1 MRTIVTESK
10 EEFDLE
16 AEEPKAEPED
26 VEDLVG
32 LYVRIPLSMK
42 RLLRDETA
50 ATCKSM
56 SALVRYALDR
66 CYKSGNNKNI
76 QTK

>member
-16 AEEPKAEPED
+16 AEETKVEPED
-26 VEDLVG
+26 VVDLVG
-32 LYVRIPLSMK
+32 IYVRIPLSMK
-42 RLLRDETA
+42 RLLRDETD

-56 SALVRYALDR
+56 SALVRHALAE
-66 CYKSGNNKNI
+66 CYNSTDKQSI
-76 QTK
+76 ETD

>member
-16 AEEPKAEPED
+16 AEETKVEPED
-26 VEDLVG
+26 VVDLVG
-32 LYVRIPLSMK
+32 IYVRIPLSMK

-56 SALVRYALDR
+56 SALVRYALSR
-66 CYKSGNNKNI
+66 CYESSQSESI
-76 QTK
+76 QAE

>member
-1 MRTIVTESK
+1 MRKFITESK
-10 EEFDLE
+10 EVFDME
-16 AEEPKAEPED
+16 AEEPKVKPED

-56 SALVRYALDR
+56 SALVRYALTR
-66 CYKSGNNKNI
+66 CYESTDDKNI
-76 QTK
+76 QTD